1 MGVSSL
7 TANFHWLT
15 YRRRS
20 IVLLGAHSYRIT
32 LLGAHPWDS
41 IDPSIRVTYHPAIHK
56 ASQTGGF
63 AFFTDFNKTK
73 SQSHIQ
79 RITIHNSKPVAISG
93 VHIFDQVPVSEDE
106 RIKVLPVS
114 PALVI
119 PGSEEATLGGIKKIA
134 QLVMVQKGVNAQW
147 HGEHGDEDPVLGR
160 DGRVKWVC
168 ELAPQEKLTLSL
180 EYEVSAPAG
189 ITLVGI

>member
-1 MGVSSL
+1 MIVHLG
-7 TANFHWLT
+7 THI
-15 YRRRS
+15 RRFTPLSTHR
-20 IVLLGAHSYRIT
+20 
-32 LLGAHPWDS
+32 WDS
-41 IDPSIRVTYHPAIHK
+41 IDPSVRVTYHPAIHK

-63 AFFTDFNKTK
+63 SFFADFNKTK

-79 RITIHNSKPVAISG
+79 RITIHNSKPVKVSG

-106 RIKVLPVS
+106 RIKVSLVS
-114 PALVI
+114 PALTV

-134 QLVMVQKGVNAQW
+134 QLVKAQNGVSAQW
-147 HGEHGDEDPVLGR
+147 HGEHGDEDPALGKN
-160 DGRVKWVC
+160 GSIKWVC

-189 ITLVGI
+189 VTLVGI